1 MSDITPAEQKV
12 LDAIKASYGGAVSIA
27 AVHGWRF
34 TGEAGEGGWPVS
46 LLEALRQYGAEQRA
60 PLIAAINGLM
70 AALDK
75 SMDFD
80 PETRVGSA
88 MAEARAQAEGT

>member
-1 MSDITPAEQKV
+1 MMSDITGAEQKV

-46 LLEALRQYGAEQRA
+46 LLEALRLYGAEQQRA
-60 PLIAAINGLM
+60 AWADVPNEIEACCPSCGTLIIE
-70 AALDK
+70 DIEK
-75 SMDFD
+75 
-80 PETRVGSA
+80 PTEV
-88 MAEARAQAEGT
+88 EANP